1 MKSVIAPA
9 AVATFFWSAAIAPAS
24 AQAVAVQAGFDCT
37 RAEAPIEKLIC
48 GNPTLAMLDRETTRV
63 LTLTREDA
71 SVSQPN
77 ILKDQDSWLKQR
89 NECMTSTD
97 KERCLADSYVGRIS
111 ALRADSRAVRA
122 AKAGI
127 SLGPFNAVCDNGNT
141 SLTVVFVNSK
151 PSYAYVAG
159 RKDTIVL
166 KQALSG
172 SGARYE
178 AQYPKGQARL
188 WNKGNAAQIALPGGK
203 DMGCT
208 MTPAGK

>member
-1 MKSVIAPA
+1 MKPVTVLAWTVVLGLVPGA
-9 AVATFFWSAAIAPAS
+9 SAAL
-24 AQAVAVQAGFDCT
+24 AQDSMARAGFDCA

-48 GNPTLAMLDRETTRV
+48 GNPTLAVLDRETTRV

-77 ILKDQDSWLKQR
+77 VLKDQDTWIKQR
-89 NECMTSTD
+89 DECMTSTD
-97 KERCLADSYVGRIS
+97 KERCLADSYVARIS
-111 ALRADSRAVRA
+111 ALRSDSPAARA
-122 AKAGI
+122 AKGGI
-127 SLGPFNAVCDNGNT
+127 SLGPFNAECDSGNT
-141 SLTVVFVNSK
+141 SLSVVFVNSQ
-151 PSYAYVAG
+151 PSYAYIAG
-159 RKDTIVL
+159 RKDTLVL

-203 DMGCT
+203 DMSC
-208 MTPAGK
+208 MLTPAGK